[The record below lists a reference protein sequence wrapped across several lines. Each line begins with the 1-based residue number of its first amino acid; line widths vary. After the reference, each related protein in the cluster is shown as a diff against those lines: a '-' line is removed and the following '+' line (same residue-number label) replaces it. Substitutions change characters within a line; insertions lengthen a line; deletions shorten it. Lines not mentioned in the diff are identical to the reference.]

1 MAAPM
6 MMTRSKDSF
15 YVRDCQQIQTGTV
28 AVQNLAGQISRQMH
42 LAENEHDLTE
52 IQGLIDRAVTE
63 CAEIQTLLRRFQ
75 EYAEAD
81 SSSEQTSRKMMQR
94 TLSDNVSITARVLE
108 DIIQNFLEISKERQA
123 KELAALQ
130 TASASSAKKS
140 LPSAYTDEGI
150 GMRAESSGPLTL
162 YDEQV
167 EARQI
172 EEAFADLH
180 QNRQQSM
187 IKVESD
193 MIALKQIYTE
203 LSVTAENQ
211 QGHFDSIES
220 SLMESGH
227 YTSQAVDQFLMADER
242 MGTTLKR
249 KIKVAAVVLGFLFVI
264 VFFSTIAPWNEVL
277 YY

>member
-1 MAAPM
+1 M
-6 MMTRSKDSF
+6 MMSRSKDSF

-81 SSSEQTSRKMMQR
+81 SSAEQTSRKMMQR

-108 DIIQNFLEISKERQA
+108 DIIQNYLEISKEQQA
-123 KELAALQ
+123 KQLAALLP
-130 TASASSAKKS
+130 TTGSVNNTS
-140 LPSAYTDEGI
+140 LPSAPSGEGQGLVI
-150 GMRAESSGPLTL
+150 GAPDQSETGPLTL
-162 YDEQV
+162 ADGHV

-172 EEAFADLH
+172 EDAFADLH
-180 QNRQQSM
+180 QMRQQS
-187 IKVESD
+187 ITKVESD

-203 LSVTAENQ
+203 LSMTAESQ

-220 SLMESGH
+220 SLMESGQ
-227 YTSQAVDQFLMADER
+227 YSQQAVEQFLIADER
-242 MGTTLKR
+242 IGNSLKR
-249 KIKVAAVVLGFLFVI
+249 KIKAVVVVLGFILI
-264 VFFSTIAPWNEVL
+264 ICFFSSIVP
-277 YY
+277 